1 MELKLAELII
11 RFVLGMTNEVNI
23 QEMRV
28 TLENALRIINAPLP
42 NYAAAEAI
50 RALFAE
56 DLEDAE

>member
-28 TLENALRIINAPLP
+28 TLENALRIINALP
-42 NYAAAEAI
+42 DYTAKDAI
-50 RALFAE
+50 MALFTE
-56 DLEDAE
+56 DLDDAE

>member
-28 TLENALRIINAPLP
+28 TLENALRIINALP
-42 NYAAAEAI
+42 TYTAEEAI
-50 RALFAE
+50 RALFTE
-56 DLEDAE
+56 DLEDAQ

>member
-28 TLENALRIINAPLP
+28 TLENALRIINALP
-42 NYAAAEAI
+42 TYSAADALK
-50 RALFAE
+50 ALFTE

>member
-28 TLENALRIINAPLP
+28 TLENALRIIKALP
-42 NYAAAEAI
+42 TYAAEEAI
-50 RALFAE
+50 RALFTE

>member
-23 QEMRV
+23 AEMRV
-28 TLENALRIINAPLP
+28 TLENALRIINALP
-42 NYAAAEAI
+42 TYAAEEAI
-50 RALFAE
+50 RALFTE